1 MHRTTYAVDLAKS
14 VFQVYSVDP
23 ETGEIHNKQLKRS
36 QILEFFAKRVP
47 ALVVLEACGSAHYWA
62 RKLLALGHEV
72 RLLHAKYVRPF
83 VRTNKTDRSDAQA
96 LWSAAQQPDMR
107 SVAVKS
113 EDQQAVLALHRMRQQ
128 LVKFRTMQMNQLRGL
143 LYEFGVALPK
153 GREAGLA
160 ELRKRSAELEETVP
174 AIVRQAIAG
183 QLERLQRLEGDIA
196 ELERSIAVW
205 HRHHE
210 PSLRLAEAAGIG
222 VLSATALVAT
232 MGDPKAFRSGR
243 QFAAFLGLVPTQTGT
258 GGTVRLGPMSKR
270 GDPYMR
276 NLMIMG
282 ARGILAHESRQ
293 TPWAQELLK
302 RRPFNVAVVALANKT
317 ARIAWA
323 MLAHGRDYDPSYIS
337 ARPA

>member
-1 MHRTTYAVDLAKS
+1 MHRTTYAIDLAKS
-14 VFQVYSVDP
+14 VFQVYSVDLG
-23 ETGEIHNKQLKRS
+23 TGEIHNKQYKRS
-36 QILEFFAKRVP
+36 QILEFFAKRSP
-47 ALVVLEACGSAHYWA
+47 ALIVLEAGGSAHYWA

-96 LWSAAQQPDMR
+96 LWAAAQQPDMR

-160 ELRKRSAELEETVP
+160 ELRKRSADVEETVP

-183 QLERLQRLEGDIA
+183 QLKRLQRLEDDIA
-196 ELERSIAVW
+196 ELERSIGVW

-210 PSLRLAEAAGIG
+210 PSLRLAETAGIG

-243 QFAAFLGLVPTQTGT
+243 QFAAFLGLVPSQSGT
-258 GGTVRLGPMSKR
+258 GGTVRLGGISKR

-282 ARGILAHESRQ
+282 ARGILAHENRR

-317 ARIAWA
+317 ARTAWA
-323 MLAHGRDYDPSYIS
+323 MLAHGRDYDPKYVSVK
-337 ARPA
+337 PA

>member
-1 MHRTTYAVDLAKS
+1 M
-14 VFQVYSVDP
+14 
-23 ETGEIHNKQLKRS
+23 
-36 QILEFFAKRVP
+36 
-47 ALVVLEACGSAHYWA
+47 
-62 RKLLALGHEV
+62 
-72 RLLHAKYVRPF
+72 
-83 VRTNKTDRSDAQA
+83 RTNKTDRSDAQA

-143 LYEFGVALPK
+143 LYEFGVALPR

-160 ELRKRSAELEETVP
+160 ELRKRSAEVEETVP

-183 QLERLQRLEGDIA
+183 QLERLQRLEDDIA
-196 ELERSIAVW
+196 ELERSIGAW

-243 QFAAFLGLVPTQTGT
+243 QFAAFLGLVPAQSGT
-258 GGTVRLGPMSKR
+258 GGRVHLGSISKR

-276 NLMIMG
+276 GLLIMG
-282 ARGILAHESRQ
+282 ARGVLAHESRR

-323 MLAHGRDYDPSYIS
+323 MLAHGRDYDAKYVS
-337 ARPA
+337 AKPA